1 MLLGAGLP
9 LRPEAAFG
17 QSALLSAGADDVR
30 EVLVQLCQL
39 FHRSLAG
46 QLQLRHTGVLIL

>member
-30 EVLVQLCQL
+30 EAFIQLCQL
-39 FHRSLAG
+39 FHRGLAG

>member
-17 QSALLSAGADDVR
+17 QSALISAGADDVR
-30 EVLVQLCQL
+30 EALVQLRQL
-39 FHRSLAG
+39 FHRGLTG